1 MIRRGS
7 QRWLEQLA
15 VPRRRM
21 SRSGEPDLPCARAE
35 MGLRLK
41 HHPWVGIG
49 SVAFVICLSLTIGG
63 CAEDGGLRPLARQM
77 ESSKTMD
84 AEAARLCN
92 EWIKNDWGKPEYILI
107 GAKDSSLGELRAT
120 LRAAGVINTQDTLLS
135 SDRQGYVA
143 LCLSHPPEDRRTRV
157 LTYQLRDGQGGAL
170 AGWKG

>member
-1 MIRRGS
+1 
-7 QRWLEQLA
+7 
-15 VPRRRM
+15 
-21 SRSGEPDLPCARAE
+21 
-35 MGLRLK
+35 
-41 HHPWVGIG
+41 
-49 SVAFVICLSLTIGG
+49 
-63 CAEDGGLRPLARQM
+63 M

-157 LTYQLRDGQGGAL
+157 LTYQLWDGQGGAL